1 MMTRYEAW
9 LNKKSLSAI
18 DPSIYILD
26 IAYASPRFLTDASDI
41 PGRNGQRVSG
51 RYARTTS
58 VVITIEIHEH
68 DTARRQEV
76 CRRVQA
82 WAMKGGM
89 LTTNDRRGQRLRVIC
104 DSPPDIASALKWTQP
119 IKMTMTA
126 YEQPFW
132 EDEFQRSASVS
143 GMNATKAMYVPG
155 IGAQTRVEA
164 SAKNL
169 SGSTIDAL
177 TLKAGGTTFD
187 FAGLGLG
194 AGETLEIGY
203 DENDLLT
210 IHVGDVSKMSCRT
223 GNSDDDLMLT
233 TGKTENV
240 SVYSGGEV
248 SATFKAR
255 GLYL

>member
-9 LNKKSLSAI
+9 LDKKSLSAI

-26 IAYASPRFLTDASDI
+26 IAYASARFTTNTVDV
-41 PGRNGQRVSG
+41 PGRNGQRVTS
-51 RYARTTS
+51 RSTKNAS
-58 VVITIEIHEH
+58 VVITFEIHEQ

-82 WAMKGGM
+82 WAMGGGV
-89 LTTNDRRGQRLRVIC
+89 LTTSDRRGQRLRVIC

-119 IKMTMTA
+119 LKITMAA
-126 YEQPFW
+126 YENPFW
-132 EDEFQRSASVS
+132 EDEFARSASVS
-143 GMNATKAMYVPG
+143 GMNAQRTLYVPG

-164 SAKNL
+164 SVKNV
-169 SGSTIDAL
+169 SIGTINAL

-187 FAGLGLG
+187 FTGLGFG

-203 DENDLLT
+203 DENELLV
-210 IHVGDVSKMSCRT
+210 IRVGDVSKMSCRT
-223 GNSDDDLMLT
+223 ANSDDDLMLT

-240 SVYSGGEV
+240 SVYASGEV
-248 SATFKAR
+248 SVMFKAR